1 MLLHAETTGKGSET
15 VVLLHGMTGSAES
28 WWRVTGLL
36 ADRGVRVV
44 AIDLPGHGH
53 SPRSQAMTLPGAAA
67 SVAETLDAMDIRPT
81 VTVGHSFGGL
91 LLAAAVATGRLD
103 PGVAVFVDAPFAS
116 RGGHDR
122 VAVQAEYQADRASRT
137 VDRLR
142 AEKPHYGERDC
153 QVEARAASRFDPA
166 TAAAIAAGPGGTW
179 LPRPGSIVVRADPSH
194 YVDDA
199 TAAALTASG
208 VDVRS
213 IPGAAHSVWYSHFD
227 PFVAALPEVFDR

>member
-1 MLLHAETTGKGSET
+1 MLLHAETVGEGSET
-15 VVLLHGMTGSAES
+15 VVLLHGMAGSAES

-36 ADRGVRVV
+36 VDRGVRVV
-44 AIDLPGHGH
+44 ALDLPGHGH
-53 SPRSQAMTLPGAAA
+53 SPRSSTMTVLDAAA
-67 SVAETLDAMDIRPT
+67 SVAETLDAMDVRPT

-103 PGVAVFVDAPFAS
+103 PGLAVSVDAPFTAH
-116 RGGHDR
+116 GGHDR
-122 VAVQAEYQADRASRT
+122 AEVQAEYQAGRAGRT
-137 VDRLR
+137 EERLR
-142 AEKPHYGERDC
+142 AEKPHYGERDR

-194 YVDDA
+194 YVDET
-199 TAAALTASG
+199 TARALTASG

-213 IPGAAHSVWYSHFD
+213 IAGAAHSVWYSHFD
-227 PFVAALPEVFDR
+227 AFVAALPEVFDR